1 MTAHRVGIMGGTF
14 DPVHLGHLIAA
25 RAVVAALDLE
35 FLLLSPVSQP
45 RHKSADHLASATD
58 RLAMLHLAVEGD
70 PTLRTTTVDLDR
82 GGDTYSIDTVRDL
95 TEPGTLGLPSG
106 DIELFFIAGADAIA
120 GLAQWKS
127 PEELLRI
134 AHVVA
139 MTRPGFALERPG
151 VLGAETI
158 VEIDIDALDISSTTV
173 RARAA
178 NGESLDDLVSPAVG
192 AYIREHGLYGSS
204 RR

>member
-25 RAVVAALDLE
+25 RAVVEALDLE

-45 RHKSADHLASATD
+45 WHKSADHLAPAAD
-58 RLAMLHLAVEGD
+58 RLAMLYLAIEDD
-70 PTLRTTTVDLDR
+70 PALRVTTVDLDR

-95 TEPGTLGLPSG
+95 TSPGALGLPVE
-106 DIELFFIAGADAIA
+106 DLELFFIAGADAIA
-120 GLAQWKS
+120 GLARWKS
-127 PEELLRI
+127 PEELLRSV
-134 AHVVA
+134 HVVA
-139 MTRPGFALERPG
+139 MRRPGFAFECPG
-151 VLGAETI
+151 VVGAETI